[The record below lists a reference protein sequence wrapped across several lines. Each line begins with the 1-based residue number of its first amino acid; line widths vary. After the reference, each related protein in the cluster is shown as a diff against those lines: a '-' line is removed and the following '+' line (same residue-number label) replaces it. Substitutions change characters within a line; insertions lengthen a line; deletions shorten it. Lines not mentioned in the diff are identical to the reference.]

1 MPFGLI
7 NFVEAWNAISW
18 ADAIPFCLFLYGA
31 YWLKVKIDT
40 NAGMG
45 IKKRNELKRVIVEAL
60 QEHYETRTYGEK
72 D

>member
-1 MPFGLI
+1 MIFGII

-31 YWLKVKIDT
+31 FCLKVKIDT

-45 IKKRNELKRVIVEAL
+45 KKKRNELKRVIVEAL

>member
-18 ADAIPFCLFLYGA
+18 SDAIPFCLFLYGA

-45 IKKRNELKRVIVEAL
+45 KKKRN
-60 QEHYETRTYGEK
+60 
-72 D
+72 

>member
-1 MPFGLI
+1 MTFSLI

-18 ADAIPFCLFLYGA
+18 SDAIPFCLFLYVA
-31 YWLKVKIDT
+31 YWLKVRIDSSV
-40 NAGMG
+40 GLG
-45 IKKRNELKRVIVEAL
+45 KKKRNELKRTIIEAL